1 VVGVGGR
8 GVGGGMEKEVNESD
22 AQVELTEQG
31 TGTRKEKEGKEYRK
45 WTKRI
50 KRII

>member
-1 VVGVGGR
+1 MGVE
-8 GVGGGMEKEVNESD
+8 GGGGWGGMGKEVNESD

-31 TGTRKEKEGKEYRK
+31 KGTRKEKEGKEYRK